1 MNALVAL
8 VISCRMKHSVIDK
21 PVVISV
27 NSLSHKEEIIFK
39 AVRKAS
45 EPMHEIRVKT
55 VRNVKSYSINF
66 KIFYPVFYTVKKII
80 YNFIIFKVELYK
92 VIIALPAF
100 IPESVIPCIITIKI
114 NIKPIT
120 IW

>member
-27 NSLSHKEEIIFK
+27 NSLSHKEEIIL
-39 AVRKAS
+39 RLS
-45 EPMHEIRVKT
+45 VKPLSLCM
-55 VRNVKSYSINF
+55 KSGSRQYATSSLIPSISKYSIQYFTQSKDNLQLHH
-66 KIFYPVFYTVKKII
+66 
-80 YNFIIFKVELYK
+80 FKVELYK